1 MKTMRKKFAG
11 YGQMLNGLTSKSN
24 LVNLIWK
31 KQVWTIQNGKI
42 DNFFNN
48 DRESKI
54 GSHLGNFLEKWYE
67 SLNSIP
73 TLPISPASP

>member
-11 YGQMLNGLTSKSN
+11 YGQMLNILTSKSN

-54 GSHLGNFLEKWYE
+54 GSHLGNFLEKMVW
-67 SLNSIP
+67 IP
-73 TLPISPASP
+73 NLPIF